1 MPLQSGPQWHAHC
14 TTPCMLNPCLPASS
28 GSDPMLSN
36 LARHAAQLHDKVRQQ
51 IFKGELYED
60 RRAPS
65 PAQNGSSSNSGS
77 STTTPSSPSA
87 SSNIASAASS
97 STGEAVENEWREH
110 LVPAATADT
119 QQVQH
124 EAAAGSGS
132 SSEGHSAPQGGA
144 QALAGAM
151 PHIHADAQ
159 SAGSSDSS

>member
-1 MPLQSGPQWHAHC
+1 MPP
-14 TTPCMLNPCLPASS
+14 
-28 GSDPMLSN
+28 
-36 LARHAAQLHDKVRQQ
+36 AAQLHDKVRQQ

-65 PAQNGSSSNSGS
+65 PAQNGSSRNGGS
-77 STTTPSSPSA
+77 SNTPRATSA
-87 SSNIASAASS
+87 SSDHASAAAS

-110 LVPAATADT
+110 LVPAATAGT

-144 QALAGAM
+144 QAV

-159 SAGSSDSS
+159 SAGSSDTS